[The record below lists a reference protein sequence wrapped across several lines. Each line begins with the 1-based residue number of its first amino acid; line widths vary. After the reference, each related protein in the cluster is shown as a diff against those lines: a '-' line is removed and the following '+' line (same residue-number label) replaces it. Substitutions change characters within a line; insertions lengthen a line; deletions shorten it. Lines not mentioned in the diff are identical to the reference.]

1 MAKPT
6 QYCKV
11 KNNNDKK
18 FFLNTNKKLNKKKK
32 KFKKNFLQELPLRR
46 ITSWKICVFK
56 RQCNIADYCAIY
68 SQRFEDINQNIK
80 KIYLKINT

>member
-18 FFLNTNKKLNKKKK
+18 NFFNKNKKLNKKRRNLRRTS
-32 KFKKNFLQELPLRR
+32 FRNFL
-46 ITSWKICVFK
+46 
-56 RQCNIADYCAIY
+56 
-68 SQRFEDINQNIK
+68 
-80 KIYLKINT
+80 